1 MKKNIFIPSLIF
13 FLFFTFEISTN
24 SKINSQNFRG
34 NNNIFRI
41 WALSDIQ
48 PRSLDERNA
57 FKNAISDINN
67 NIKEVKFSIVA
78 GDIVNSTDEEIFD
91 WYIAERNKSYIKT
104 WYEIIG
110 NHDLKNDNGKLFRNK
125 LRNQLNYSLAV
136 DNMIYIFMSDAL
148 KSRPTDISDETFKW
162 WKNLVINNQDKIITV
177 VTHAP
182 LEGSNIPFSEDKDRQ
197 ILDSNRFRQVLK
209 QYKVDLWLSGHLHL
223 PNEFTNTLN
232 RNENLNDIIF
242 VHISSIRP
250 EFLGLKHSQSR
261 FIEFLCGENMIRI
274 KSRDHQSGKWN
285 DELEKSFII
294 SKVVECK

>member
-1 MKKNIFIPSLIF
+1 
-13 FLFFTFEISTN
+13 LFFTFEIPTN
-24 SKINSQNFRG
+24 SKINSQNIRG

-48 PRSLDERNA
+48 PRSPDERNA

-67 NIKEVKFSIVA
+67 NIKEVNFSIVA
-78 GDIVNSTDEEIFD
+78 GDIVNTTDEEIFD

-125 LRNQLNYSLAV
+125 LRNQLNYSLTV

-294 SKVVECK
+294 SKVVECN